1 MKRIGILGGGQLGRM
16 MALSAREMGFKI
28 LTLDPT
34 DSAPCAQVADR
45 HIKAPFTDVEAAKQL
60 AAESD
65 VVTYEF
71 ENISTE
77 VAEAILKTARFG
89 YDGKGQTVIRTE
101 EQFQAAIERFEP
113 TEYVAEQWLPF
124 DQEISV
130 IVTRSA
136 TETRVFPVSENI
148 HRENILHLSIVPAR
162 ISESLEQEAIALAE
176 SIADAVGL
184 IGTLAIELFVVGSRL
199 IVNEL
204 APRPHNSGHYSI
216 DACETSQFE
225 QHIRAIS
232 GLPLGDTRLTT
243 PVVMAN
249 ILGQHVTA
257 LYEQLPR
264 LNARTKVHLY
274 GKAEA
279 KTGRK
284 MGHLNILA
292 DTVDDALAE
301 VERLSIW
308 KETVQ

>member
-1 MKRIGILGGGQLGRM
+1 GL
-16 MALSAREMGFKI
+16 
-28 LTLDPT
+28 
-34 DSAPCAQVADR
+34 
-45 HIKAPFTDVEAAKQL
+45 PFV
-60 AAESD
+60 
-65 VVTYEF
+65 
-71 ENISTE
+71 
-77 VAEAILKTARFG
+77 LKTARFG

-257 LYEQLPR
+257 LYEELPR
-264 LNARTKVHLY
+264 LSARTKVHLY

>member
-1 MKRIGILGGGQLGRM
+1 M
-16 MALSAREMGFKI
+16 
-28 LTLDPT
+28 
-34 DSAPCAQVADR
+34 
-45 HIKAPFTDVEAAKQL
+45 
-60 AAESD
+60 
-65 VVTYEF
+65 
-71 ENISTE
+71 
-77 VAEAILKTARFG
+77 
-89 YDGKGQTVIRTE
+89 
-101 EQFQAAIERFEP
+101 
-113 TEYVAEQWLPF
+113 
-124 DQEISV
+124 
-130 IVTRSA
+130 
-136 TETRVFPVSENI
+136 
-148 HRENILHLSIVPAR
+148 HLSIVPAR

-257 LYEQLPR
+257 LYEELPR